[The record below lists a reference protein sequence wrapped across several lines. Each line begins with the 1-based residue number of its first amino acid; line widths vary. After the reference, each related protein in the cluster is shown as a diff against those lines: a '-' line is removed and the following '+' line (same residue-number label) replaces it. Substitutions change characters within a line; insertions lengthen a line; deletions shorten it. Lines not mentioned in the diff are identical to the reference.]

1 MSIRMLRGLALLAL
15 AAVLTLV
22 LQEWVG
28 STTIYGESYEPRRL
42 AMHGYI
48 LNNTLPRGVSWDS
61 LGSNG
66 TNIRIGVV
74 YIAEAAHE
82 LSGLPLLKVYHA
94 IDSVALFVAL
104 ILLFGFLRGWAGRS
118 IATIGVL
125 YVAAILPLTYFLYV
139 FHPWDRVSLVLW
151 LAMLALLRRG
161 RLVPFAIVLAA
172 SVAVKYD
179 TVLLPGLYF
188 LAYASRRSWLRVSL
202 TTAALFA
209 VSFGMYAALR
219 FTIPGG
225 FASKDVL
232 AQVSAN
238 LLTLRELHLR
248 YPPLLGLAIPLALAA
263 LGWSRADRFA
273 RACVLFAGII
283 FVPLFIAAYFAE
295 MRADVPLLLLL
306 LPAACTGL
314 EMVVGEPE
322 RVDRAA
328 PSPGAA

>member
-1 MSIRMLRGLALLAL
+1 MGLA
-15 AAVLTLV
+15 
-22 LQEWVG
+22 
-28 STTIYGESYEPRRL
+28 RL
-42 AMHGYI
+42 ERDQY
-48 LNNTLPRGVSWDS
+48 PDRGRVHR
-61 LGSNG
+61 GG
-66 TNIRIGVV
+66 GP
-74 YIAEAAHE
+74 E

-219 FTIPGG
+219 FTIPVG
-225 FASKDVL
+225 
-232 AQVSAN
+232 
-238 LLTLRELHLR
+238 
-248 YPPLLGLAIPLALAA
+248 
-263 LGWSRADRFA
+263 SRARMCWH
-273 RACVLFAGII
+273 RC
-283 FVPLFIAAYFAE
+283 P
-295 MRADVPLLLLL
+295 R
-306 LPAACTGL
+306 T
-314 EMVVGEPE
+314 
-322 RVDRAA
+322 
-328 PSPGAA
+328 S